1 MKYEIRLIDK
11 PDIHILE
18 KFLYNTIYIP
28 DGSTPL
34 DKSIIY
40 NKEIYNDLEGVRKD
54 DDIVLGCEYNNKIVA
69 LSWSRILNGEVKGYG
84 NIDDKTPEI
93 AISVLK
99 GYRNKGMGTSLLKEH
114 LKVLKN
120 NNYKRVSLSVNKENY
135 ALDLYKK
142 LGFDII
148 KENNEDYIMVLNF
161 K

>member
-18 KFLYNTIYIP
+18 KFLYNAIYIP
-28 DGSTPL
+28 NGSTPL

-40 NKEIYNDLEGVRKD
+40 NKNIYNYIEGVGKD

-69 LSWSRILNGEVKGYG
+69 LSWSRMLNGEVKGYG
-84 NIDDKTPEI
+84 NIDDETPEI

-99 GYRNKGMGTSLLKEH
+99 GYRNKGIGTSLLKEH
-114 LKVLKN
+114 LKVLKK

-148 KENNEDYIMVLNF
+148 KENDEDYIMVLNF

>member
-1 MKYEIRLIDK
+1 M
-11 PDIHILE
+11 E

-40 NKEIYNDLEGVRKD
+40 NKEIYNYIEGVGKD

>member
-18 KFLYNTIYIP
+18 KFLYNAIYIP
-28 DGSTPL
+28 DVNTPL

-40 NKEIYNDLEGVRKD
+40 NKEIYNYIEGVGKA

-84 NIDDKTPEI
+84 NIDDETPEI

-99 GYRNKGMGTSLLKEH
+99 RYRNKGIGTSLLKEH